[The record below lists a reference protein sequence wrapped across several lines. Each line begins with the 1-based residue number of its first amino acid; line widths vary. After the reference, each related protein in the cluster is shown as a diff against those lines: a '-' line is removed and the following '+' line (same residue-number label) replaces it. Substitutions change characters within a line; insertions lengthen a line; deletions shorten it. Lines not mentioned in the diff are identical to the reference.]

1 MNDSLNQKNIK
12 VLIFCLVLIN
22 LQTALLSSFVA
33 LPFNLSFV
41 SILVMAPLLG
51 LYENLVAATILCVGS
66 SLLVYDHHIF
76 WLYPVIALVAN
87 RINPPQI
94 ADKLLICIIYNLLFT
109 PLIELTQP
117 STNYVGQI
125 LTATLTNLIC
135 SIPLFFIVKFFF
147 SNNNSRTLYIKPR

>member
-1 MNDSLNQKNIK
+1 MNDHLTQKNIK
-12 VLIFCLVLIN
+12 VLIFCLVVIN

-33 LPFNLSFV
+33 LPFNLCFV
-41 SILVMAPLLG
+41 SILVMAPLLST
-51 LYENLVAATILCVGS
+51 YENIVAATILCIGS

-76 WLYPVIALVAN
+76 WLYPVIALIAN
-87 RINPPQI
+87 KINPPQI

-109 PLIELTQP
+109 PLIALTHL

-135 SIPLFFIVKFFF
+135 SIPLFFIMKFFF
-147 SNNNSRTLYIKPR
+147 SHNSRTLYVKTR